1 VLPNWSVPQYPN
13 RMAHNALKKRLS
25 RLENAYGVQEDPQQ
39 RMLTK
44 AARLTRE
51 ERRARI
57 AELESRLLV
66 ANGLEPTPENRF
78 HAMSQFMLKRGE
90 RLTLTFPV
98 AGAS

>member
-66 ANGLEPTPENRF
+66 AKENRF

-90 RLTLTFPV
+90 RLTFPV